1 MENIIIAALGFVG
14 ALAGT
19 YFSNRKAQA
28 LMAYRLE
35 ELEKKVDKHNEVIDR
50 TYALEKRTA
59 VTEEQIKV
67 ANHRIDS
74 LEESQGG

>member
-1 MENIIIAALGFVG
+1 MENIIIAALGFIG

-35 ELEKKVDKHNEVIDR
+35 ELEKKVDKHNNLVER
-50 TYALEKRTA
+50 TYRL
-59 VTEEQIKV
+59 EEQHAVLEEKVKV
-67 ANHRIDS
+67 ANHRIDD
-74 LEESQGG
+74 LEAQE

>member
-1 MENIIIAALGFVG
+1 MENIIIAALGFIG

-35 ELEKKVDKHNEVIDR
+35 ELEKKVDKHNNLVER
-50 TYALEKRTA
+50 TYRLEEARA
-59 VTEEQIKV
+59 VLEEKLDV
-67 ANHRIDS
+67 VNHRIKD
-74 LEESQGG
+74 LEAQQ